1 MRTLKESLN
10 AALQSDNI
18 MESVSSAEIKKAT
31 DVLDKVKLTLQDLLA
46 LTPAGEYR
54 DFDEAYEE
62 LLADSLPEDEVS
74 KDELQTVYDVIHG
87 LDIEPW
93 CTDDRSEANFG
104 EYAPSGLIKLNKYI
118 KTEGDPSEMAVSPDN
133 AEWILDAY
141 NEGFFFLD
149 DDGLQILLGIPK
161 RLNGQA
167 KKFVIALGNA
177 IVS

>member
-18 MESVSSAEIKKAT
+18 MESVSSAEIKKAI
-31 DVLDKVKLTLQDLLA
+31 DVLGKVKLTLQDFLSLCNA
-46 LTPAGEYR
+46 FD
-54 DFDEAYEE
+54 DFDQAYEE
-62 LLADSLPEDEVS
+62 WFIDAFSEEEVS